1 VRPPVLSS
9 TYLFSPFE
17 KRRLALIL
25 DPRGQV
31 DADTE
36 NIICIDDDVA
46 DVDANAEDNI
56 GPELA
61 RFRSAT
67 FSSMDMAQVTASTAL
82 ANSASMPSPLVLT
95 MRPRNSA
102 MAGSTMWRRNA
113 FSAAGCRPHRPP
125 SAGIARDISSQH
137 RCQSPFD
144 TPVRHRVPDIWT
156 PSSKLGV

>member
-1 VRPPVLSS
+1 MRPPVLSS

-95 MRPRNSA
+95 CARGIPRWRDRRCGAATLSA
-102 MAGSTMWRRNA
+102 PQGADLIG
-113 FSAAGCRPHRPP
+113 PHQPE
-125 SAGIARDISSQH
+125 
-137 RCQSPFD
+137 
-144 TPVRHRVPDIWT
+144 
-156 PSSKLGV
+156 